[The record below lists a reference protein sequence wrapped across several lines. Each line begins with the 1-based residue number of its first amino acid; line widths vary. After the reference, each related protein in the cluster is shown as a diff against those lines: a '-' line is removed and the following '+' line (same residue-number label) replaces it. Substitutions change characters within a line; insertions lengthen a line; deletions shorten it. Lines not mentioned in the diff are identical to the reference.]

1 MAASAW
7 RRYNKFPEYLG
18 DGTIDLDTDTFK
30 CALYLSTSNSATL
43 THTILANLTNE
54 VANGAG
60 YTTGGYTLLSVTW
73 TEAAG
78 VVTLDAADPQW
89 TASGGP
95 ITARFAVIYK
105 LGTANAVVN
114 PLVAYCL
121 LDTTPADVTS
131 TDGNSLT
138 IQINALGIATI
149 SGGQT

>member
-7 RRYNKFPEYLG
+7 RRYNKFPLYLG
-18 DGTIDLDTDTFK
+18 DGTIDMDTDTFK
-30 CALYLSTSNSATL
+30 CGLYLSTSNAATL

-54 VANGAG
+54 VANANG
-60 YTTGGYTLLSVTW
+60 YTTGGYTLLSRTW
-73 TEAAG
+73 TESAG
-78 VVTLDAADPQW
+78 VITFDSADPQW
-89 TASGGP
+89 TATGGS

-105 LGTANAVVN
+105 LGTANTIVN

-138 IQINALGIATI
+138 IQISASGIATI
-149 SGGQT
+149 TGGQT